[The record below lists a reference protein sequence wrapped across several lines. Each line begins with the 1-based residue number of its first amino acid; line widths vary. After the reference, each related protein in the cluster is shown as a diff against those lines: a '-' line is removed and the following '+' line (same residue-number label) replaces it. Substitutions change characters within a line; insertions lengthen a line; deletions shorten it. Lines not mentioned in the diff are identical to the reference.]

1 VSGEP
6 DAPDSVPG
14 EPTSEQIIGVLF
26 GAAMSG
32 DEAAWAQAN
41 DVDPKLLQMWKFTH
55 AQEYIAYL
63 EKVLRMVK
71 RRAGAADSSPQ

>member
-1 VSGEP
+1 MSP
-6 DAPDSVPG
+6 DNDGA
-14 EPTSEQIIGVLF
+14 EPTSDDIVAMLF

-55 AQEYIAYL
+55 AQEYIIYL
-63 EKVLRMVK
+63 EKVLRMI
-71 RRAGAADSSPQ
+71 RSRAGASG